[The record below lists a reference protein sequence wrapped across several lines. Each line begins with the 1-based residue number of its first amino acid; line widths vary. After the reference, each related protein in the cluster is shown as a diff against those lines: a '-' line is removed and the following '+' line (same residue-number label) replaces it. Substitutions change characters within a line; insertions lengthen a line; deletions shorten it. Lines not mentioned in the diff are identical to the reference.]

1 MNVESWYEPSR
12 ENARKGK
19 KSEIKFVTCISATD
33 FFSFWGLRLD
43 HQDKDKD
50 KLRGDVL
57 DQVVTGNGKISSRGG
72 WVLYCGFIFWQ
83 CRKKWTNNYF
93 HLKKEYISKC
103 KIELTY

>member
-43 HQDKDKD
+43 HQDKD
-50 KLRGDVL
+50 
-57 DQVVTGNGKISSRGG
+57 
-72 WVLYCGFIFWQ
+72 
-83 CRKKWTNNYF
+83 
-93 HLKKEYISKC
+93 
-103 KIELTY
+103 